1 MAQAGLAGLWSRK
14 LPRPVSPPTPE
25 LSRWFTE
32 QIQPHEPKLRAWLRA
47 RFPQLDDLD
56 DLVQDT
62 YLRLF
67 RTKGEGKFEQPK
79 AYLYT
84 TARNAALDRCR
95 RRQIVSFAPITELPT
110 LDVPE
115 DAPDASA
122 VSDLHSKI
130 DVLASALETLPKR
143 CREVLILR
151 KHYGLSHKEIA
162 EKLGISTNT
171 VNAQIT
177 LGMFRCRAYFRDN
190 GLLDEHGHFR
200 S

>member
-1 MAQAGLAGLWSRK
+1 MGLTPGAA
-14 LPRPVSPPTPE
+14 PT
-25 LSRWFTE
+25 LSKWFAE
-32 QIQPHEPKLRAWLRA
+32 EIQPHEPKLKAWLRA
-47 RFPQLDDLD
+47 RFPKLEDLD

-84 TARNAALDRCR
+84 TAKNAALDRCR
-95 RRQIVSFAPITELPT
+95 RNQIVAFEPIAEPAE

-115 DAPDASA
+115 EAPDGCAI
-122 VSDLHSKI
+122 SDLHAKI
-130 DVLASALETLPKR
+130 DVLARALQTLPKR

-151 KHYGLSHKEIA
+151 KHYGLTHKEIA

-177 LGMFRCRAYFRDN
+177 QGMLRCRAYFR
-190 GLLDEHGHFR
+190 EHGYTDEKGR
-200 S
+200 YRE